1 MALESLKRKI
11 IDAEAREITE
21 KLMVKID
28 ELIQE
33 ARSINEKLDRLAE
46 LLEVLSGEP
55 RAKEKRRA

>member
-28 ELIQE
+28 ELIHE

-46 LLEVLSGEP
+46 LLEVLAGEP